1 MSYIYDIEQTP
12 VLTVADGIEE
22 LLSMLSRFYF
32 ASIGLRVLLTQS
44 TAHQIKSMIRKL
56 DV

>member
-32 ASIGLRVLLTQS
+32 ASVGLRVLLTQS